1 MFALSYVLRQIHGYL
16 ITGPESR
23 GGRVAATLFPG
34 RAVPF
39 CPGPSNV
46 GEHGCRRTLMALVT
60 AGVSVRGTPQPL
72 LNVSVSLSVSV
83 RHGESH
89 CSLGRW
95 LLMPRSSVCFPQSGP
110 APRGTL
116 PLGGGGVQCEVTKS
130 VARGEDPEL
139 FTAATARA
147 ASEDL
152 IGQVTWQGETVAS
165 GQEGQGRRV

>member
-1 MFALSYVLRQIHGYL
+1 
-16 ITGPESR
+16 
-23 GGRVAATLFPG
+23 
-34 RAVPF
+34 
-39 CPGPSNV
+39 
-46 GEHGCRRTLMALVT
+46 MALVT
-60 AGVSVRGTPQPL
+60 AGVSVRGTPRPL
-72 LNVSVSLSVSV
+72 LNVSV

-95 LLMPRSSVCFPQSGP
+95 LLMPRSSVFPKVVQRPKALCLSEVEGW
-110 APRGTL
+110 
-116 PLGGGGVQCEVTKS
+116 QCEVTKS

-165 GQEGQGRRV
+165 GQEGLGRRV